1 MKKRPKSNLITKGIE
16 TPAYVIE
23 DHILKHNLSIIDY
36 IRKETGCKVLHA
48 LKAWSPWNLFKT
60 IKPHV
65 DGTEVSSLYEAQMG
79 YEESGPHVHMYAPAY
94 KPEEFADV
102 MKFSH
107 TIIFNSF
114 SQWAQFRKQVW
125 AYEKRTK
132 RKIECGIRV
141 NPEIVGEQG
150 HGEMWNPCAPGSRLG
165 VRLSEFEQALKEDPK
180 ALDGISGFHFHLMF
194 ENDMDKLSSSLEIV
208 EERFGKYFALSD
220 TKWVNFGGGLK
231 ITDDSFDMPTLV
243 STIKRVQRQYN
254 VTVHLEPGAAVA
266 WYVGTLVA
274 SVLDIVERND
284 VHFKIPVLDISFEAH
299 LMDFLYNPDIDL
311 EIRGAKIIRDEDEFK
326 KAKHRYKLGGGT
338 CLAGDRLPYGY
349 AFDKPLKVGDKV
361 VFEHA
366 IQYTL
371 VKTTMFNGVKHPSIV
386 LWKDKKA
393 KTLRKFTY
401 QDFKSRMG

>member
-1 MKKRPKSNLITKGIE
+1 LDTSTIQ

-23 DHILKHNLSIIDY
+23 DHILQHNLAVIDH
-36 IRKETGCKVLHA
+36 IRAQTGCKVLHA

-65 DGTEVSSLYEAQMG
+65 DGTEVSSLYEARLG
-79 YEESGPHVHMYAPAY
+79 FEESGPHVHMYAPVY

-102 MKFSH
+102 MKYCH

-114 SQWAQFRKQVW
+114 AQWELYREKVW
-125 AYEKRTK
+125 AYERKHNK
-132 RKIECGIRV
+132 KIECGIRI

-165 VRLSEFEQALKEDPK
+165 VRLSEFQSALEKDPQALR
-180 ALDGISGFHFHLMF
+180 GISGFHFHLMF
-194 ENDMDKLSSSLEIV
+194 ENDMEKLSSALEIV
-208 EERFGKYFALSD
+208 EQKFGTYFAEVS
-220 TKWVNFGGGLK
+220 WVNFGGGLK
-231 ITDDSFDMPTLV
+231 ITDDAFDMKTLIA
-243 STIKRVQRQYN
+243 TIKRFQKQYG

-274 SVLDIVERND
+274 SVLDIVERDD
-284 VHFKIPVLDISFEAH
+284 VNYKIPILDISFEAH

-311 EIRGAKIIRDEDEFK
+311 EIRGAKIVRDETAFAQEK
-326 KAKHRYKLGGGT
+326 YRYKLGGGT
-338 CLAGDRLPYGY
+338 CLAGDKLPYGY
-349 AFDKPLKVGDKV
+349 AFKKPLKVGDKV

-371 VKTTMFNGVKHPSIV
+371 VKTTMFNGVQHPSIV
-386 LWKDKKA
+386 LWKDGKA